1 MRTVLGHADILKYL
15 TEGIRRQR
23 LSPSLLFVGPEGV
36 GKKRVAHELTALLK
50 CDPVSDF
57 LLVDRP
63 LQASLL
69 KEKPESQTAIKIES
83 VRHLDKFLR
92 LRPADGSYRVAV
104 IDEADRLTEEAA
116 NALLKILEEPPRQTQ
131 IVLLAVDA
139 RNMPST
145 VASRCAVLRFRPLP
159 AGLIQEWL
167 EKEQSLSSSEAA
179 RVAARS
185 DGSFAKALRVLKEN
199 EAPDLST
206 VTPDEF
212 FSWLSEPAWK
222 KEGRARATEFLNRLI
237 EETDPL
243 KSERRE
249 LLLAA
254 RRQIDRHV
262 PPRLVLGNLFVKL
275 EPVFAKAR

>member
-1 MRTVLGHADILKYL
+1 
-15 TEGIRRQR
+15 
-23 LSPSLLFVGPEGV
+23 
-36 GKKRVAHELTALLK
+36 
-50 CDPVSDF
+50 
-57 LLVDRP
+57 
-63 LQASLL
+63 
-69 KEKPESQTAIKIES
+69 
-83 VRHLDKFLR
+83 
-92 LRPADGSYRVAV
+92 
-104 IDEADRLTEEAA
+104 
-116 NALLKILEEPPRQTQ
+116 
-131 IVLLAVDA
+131 
-139 RNMPST
+139 MPST